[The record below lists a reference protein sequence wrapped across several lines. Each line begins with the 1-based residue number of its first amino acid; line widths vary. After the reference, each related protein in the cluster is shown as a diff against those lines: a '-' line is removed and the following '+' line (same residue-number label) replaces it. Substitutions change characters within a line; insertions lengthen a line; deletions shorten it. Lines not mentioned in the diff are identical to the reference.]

1 MSWPNEHLA
10 TLNVQTKPNTE
21 EIMRTNK
28 LMLVAT
34 MALGVLLACGTS
46 AMAQDNKEGKGGKR
60 GRMSAEERLKQMD
73 ESLKLTEAQ
82 KPKVKAALEDT
93 QTKMQEARTAPQEE
107 RGEKMRTIMADET
120 KKMKEI
126 LTPEQFT
133 KYEEMRPARGGGKK
147 KGDSEKKE

>member
-1 MSWPNEHLA
+1 
-10 TLNVQTKPNTE
+10 
-21 EIMRTNK
+21 MRTNK

-34 MALGVLLACGTS
+34 MALGVLLACGT

-60 GRMSAEERLKQMD
+60 GRMTAEERLKNMD
-73 ESLKLTEAQ
+73 EQLKLTEAQ

-93 QTKMQEARTAPQEE
+93 QTKMQEARSAPQDE

-133 KYEEMRPARGGGKK
+133 KYEEMRPARGAGEKK
-147 KGDSEKKE
+147 DGEKKE

>member
-1 MSWPNEHLA
+1 MRWPNEHLA
-10 TLNVQTKPNTE
+10 TFNVQTKPKTE

-34 MALGVLLACGTS
+34 MALGVLLACGTA

-60 GRMSAEERLKQMD
+60 GRMSAEERLKSMD
-73 ESLKLTEAQ
+73 EQLKLTDAQ

-93 QTKMQEARTAPQEE
+93 QTKMQEARSAPQDEQA
-107 RGEKMRTIMADET
+107 EKRRTIMADET

-147 KGDSEKKE
+147 KDGEKKE